1 MNAQKCGEFIA
12 ELRKE
17 QNLTQ
22 KDLADKLNVSDKA
35 ISRWETG
42 KGFPDVDSLQAL
54 SKFFDITIN
63 ELLAGEKAEIETIEE
78 KSGKKIKNK
87 KIEILAE
94 ENILLAIKENN
105 KTKKENKINN
115 IIFHIIVIALILI
128 PFFIKLLKN
137 PIQSPFENIFN
148 INLSRSI
155 FFSLISLI
163 IGLLIYSGHYKFLI
177 HRDRYR
183 NVTNIKSYC
192 KAMGTG
198 FILLSIT
205 TLFYAISILLFGYSK
220 PSTIELITIIS
231 TYAIIIIYLI
241 VKQVNYNGSFS

>member
-22 KDLADKLNVSDKA
+22 KDLADKINVSDKA

-54 SKFFDITIN
+54 SKFFNITIN

-105 KTKKENKINN
+105 ETKKENKINN
-115 IIFHIIVIALILI
+115 IIFHIIVTALILI
-128 PFFIKLLKN
+128 PFFIKLSKN
-137 PIQSPFENIFN
+137 PIQLSFENTFN
-148 INLSRSI
+148 INLLRNMV
-155 FFSLISLI
+155 FSLISLT
-163 IGLLIYSGHYKFLI
+163 IGVLVYTGHYKGLI
-177 HRDRYR
+177 HKSRYH

-192 KAMGTG
+192 KAMGSG

-205 TLFYAISILLFGYSK
+205 TLFYSISILLFGYSK
-220 PSTIELITIIS
+220 PSTIEIITIIS
-231 TYAIIIIYLI
+231 TYSIIIIYLI
-241 VKQVNYNGSFS
+241 VKQINYNGNFS